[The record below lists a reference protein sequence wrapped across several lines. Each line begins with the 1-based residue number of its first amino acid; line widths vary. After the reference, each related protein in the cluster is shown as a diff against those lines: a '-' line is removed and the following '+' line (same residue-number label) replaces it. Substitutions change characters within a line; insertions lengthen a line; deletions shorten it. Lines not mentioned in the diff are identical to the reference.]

1 MQVALF
7 LVVIFLQEDFMH
19 ALRPNRRPPQST
31 RVVEFLLRGLRSA
44 TTSEELRKDP
54 QFRTNGMW
62 TTAKIE
68 HGQKL
73 ALFLNS
79 AAPENFP
86 TSTSCKNAI
95 RKGLVHLNGV
105 KAHNT
110 DIVAEGD
117 VIESFVRSQQS
128 AFCGNFEQKVID
140 DPSAF
145 KSRVVQVLWEDDH
158 CAVIIKPQG
167 MPVFRTKES
176 SGSDDVNG
184 NLPCLQSA
192 LPYSLTPVPTDSG
205 LEPLRRP
212 QAVHRLDKG
221 TGGLL
226 LVAKTRP
233 AMINLTAQFAARTVK
248 KKYRAIV
255 VGKLSNQSGTNNR
268 EDDSQILTLAK
279 HSNEAGTH
287 PPLAIS
293 GTISTML
300 SRQTALTEW
309 SVQPGMQTKSSL
321 HGWITTVDLSPHTGR
336 THQLRRHVNYLR
348 SKHPSSSELLNDW
361 DCRTSILLLCASN
374 SAELSIEAIICQF
387 N

>member
-1 MQVALF
+1 MIKIANVIVLKAL
-7 LVVIFLQEDFMH
+7 LLIVMFLQKDFMY
-19 ALRPNRRPPQST
+19 ALRTNRRPSLPI
-31 RVVEFLLRGLRSA
+31 RAVGFILRGLRSA
-44 TTSEELRKDP
+44 ITSEELKKDL
-54 QFRTNGMW
+54 QFRANGMW
-62 TTAKIE
+62 TTSKIE

-79 AAPENFP
+79 AAPDIFP
-86 TSTSCKNAI
+86 SSTSCKNAI
-95 RKGLVHLNGV
+95 RKGLVRLNGL

-128 AFCGNFEQKVID
+128 AFCGHFEQKVID

-145 KSRVVQVLWEDDH
+145 KLCVVQVLWEDDH

-176 SGSDDVNG
+176 SGSDDVTG
-184 NLPCLQSA
+184 NLPCLQTA

-279 HSNEAGTH
+279 YSNEAGTH

-309 SVQPGMQTKSSL
+309 SVQPGMQTKSSI

-336 THQLRRHVNYLR
+336 THQLRRYVNYLR
-348 SKHPSSSELLNDW
+348 SKHPPPLHN
-361 DCRTSILLLCASN
+361 
-374 SAELSIEAIICQF
+374 
-387 N
+387 